1 MPQVQKLTDKRNTA
15 IDKFIKEFTEEQFEQ
30 ICRIANST
38 DFLVGKNDKGWKA
51 DFDFLMR
58 IDKATNIIEGKYNN
72 TKGGINDFKQLCEEE
87 KQEELKEIDISGLT
101 SEEYDLLVK
110 KKITIQDLIKK
121 GRINV

>member
-30 ICRIANST
+30 ICQIANST
-38 DFLVGKNDKGWKA
+38 DFLIGKNDKGWKA

-72 TKGGINDFKQLCEEE
+72 TKGEIKEEE

-101 SEEYDLLVK
+101 PEEYDLLVK